1 MLNEI
6 NIKLKKLKNDVSLKS
21 TLNCDIEMLDNN
33 LNKEE
38 KELRYLERQLNKEKK
53 QMEDLNKLSISN
65 IFTSI
70 FKNKKSKKEN
80 QEKEYLDA
88 KVKYEK
94 QLLIVNSLR
103 EKIKIKR
110 NELDKIENCEEE
122 YDKLM
127 DEKINVLKLQG
138 DYFTK
143 EKIRLLDE
151 KLNEYLKINED
162 IRKTHK
168 IGKNLLEE
176 VKLAKHDLEWSKKWG
191 KVDMVAKDSMS
202 SIAKQ
207 NKIRKVKLKF
217 ENIEKL
223 INQFNKELED
233 IKINNLEF
241 SNITFAMDIFFDNIF
256 TDISVQRQIND
267 SIEDIERLEDK
278 VQNILYKLQI
288 KNEEVI
294 KKINNVKN
302 DYISFVEE
310 EKD

>member
-53 QMEDLNKLSISN
+53 QMDDLNKLSISN

-294 KKINNVKN
+294 KKINNIKN

-310 EKD
+310 AS

>member
-53 QMEDLNKLSISN
+53 QMDDLNKLSISN

-191 KVDMVAKDSMS
+191 KFDMVAKDSMS

-310 EKD
+310 AS

>member
-53 QMEDLNKLSISN
+53 QMDDLNKLSISN

-176 VKLAKHDLEWSKKWG
+176 VKLAKHDLECSKKWG
-191 KVDMVAKDSMS
+191 KVDMVAKYSMS

-223 INQFNKELED
+223 INQFNKELEG

-310 EKD
+310 AS

>member
-53 QMEDLNKLSISN
+53 QMDDLNKLSISN

-176 VKLAKHDLEWSKKWG
+176 VKIAKHDIECSKKWG
-191 KVDMVAKDSMS
+191 KVDMVDKDSMS

-223 INQFNKELED
+223 INQFNKELEG

-310 EKD
+310 AS

>member
-53 QMEDLNKLSISN
+53 QMDDLNKLSISN

-168 IGKNLLEE
+168 LGKNLLEE

-310 EKD
+310 AS

>member
-1 MLNEI
+1 
-6 NIKLKKLKNDVSLKS
+6 
-21 TLNCDIEMLDNN
+21 MLDNN

-53 QMEDLNKLSISN
+53 QMDDLNKLSISN

-168 IGKNLLEE
+168 IGKNLLGE

-310 EKD
+310 AS

>member
-53 QMEDLNKLSISN
+53 QMDDLNKLSISN

-168 IGKNLLEE
+168 LGKNLLEE

-191 KVDMVAKDSMS
+191 KDDMVAKESMS

-302 DYISFVEE
+302 YYISFVEE
-310 EKD
+310 AS

>member
-53 QMEDLNKLSISN
+53 QMDDLNKLSISN

-94 QLLIVNSLR
+94 ELLIVNSLR

-310 EKD
+310 AS

>member
-53 QMEDLNKLSISN
+53 QMDDVNKLSISN

-162 IRKTHK
+162 IRKAHK

-310 EKD
+310 AS

>member
-53 QMEDLNKLSISN
+53 QMDDLNKLSISN

-191 KVDMVAKDSMS
+191 KVVMVAKDSMS

-267 SIEDIERLEDK
+267 SIEDIERLVDK

-310 EKD
+310 AS

>member
-53 QMEDLNKLSISN
+53 QMDDLNKLSISN
-65 IFTSI
+65 IFTFI

-310 EKD
+310 AS

>member
-53 QMEDLNKLSISN
+53 QMDDLNKLSISN

-138 DYFTK
+138 DYFAK

-168 IGKNLLEE
+168 LGKNLLEE

-310 EKD
+310 AS

>member
-21 TLNCDIEMLDNN
+21 TLNRDIEMLDNN

-53 QMEDLNKLSISN
+53 QMDDLNKLSISN

-310 EKD
+310 AS

>member
-53 QMEDLNKLSISN
+53 QMDDLNKLSISN

-127 DEKINVLKLQG
+127 DEKINVLKLQVN
-138 DYFTK
+138 YFTK

-176 VKLAKHDLEWSKKWG
+176 VKLAKHDLECSKKWG

-223 INQFNKELED
+223 INQFNKELEG

-310 EKD
+310 AS

>member
-53 QMEDLNKLSISN
+53 QMDDLNKLSISN

-162 IRKTHK
+162 IRKTHR

-223 INQFNKELED
+223 INQFNKELEC

-310 EKD
+310 AS

>member
-53 QMEDLNKLSISN
+53 QMDDLNKLSISN

-176 VKLAKHDLEWSKKWG
+176 VKLAKHDLECSKKWG

-223 INQFNKELED
+223 INQFNKELEG

-267 SIEDIERLEDK
+267 SIEDVERLEDK

-310 EKD
+310 AS

>member
-53 QMEDLNKLSISN
+53 QMDDLNKLSISN

-143 EKIRLLDE
+143 EKIRHLKE

-168 IGKNLLEE
+168 IGKYLLEE

-310 EKD
+310 AS

>member
-53 QMEDLNKLSISN
+53 QMDDLNKLSISN

-110 NELDKIENCEEE
+110 NELDKIEN
-122 YDKLM
+122 
-127 DEKINVLKLQG
+127 
-138 DYFTK
+138 
-143 EKIRLLDE
+143 
-151 KLNEYLKINED
+151 
-162 IRKTHK
+162 
-168 IGKNLLEE
+168 
-176 VKLAKHDLEWSKKWG
+176 
-191 KVDMVAKDSMS
+191 
-202 SIAKQ
+202 
-207 NKIRKVKLKF
+207 
-217 ENIEKL
+217 
-223 INQFNKELED
+223 
-233 IKINNLEF
+233 
-241 SNITFAMDIFFDNIF
+241 
-256 TDISVQRQIND
+256 
-267 SIEDIERLEDK
+267 
-278 VQNILYKLQI
+278 
-288 KNEEVI
+288 
-294 KKINNVKN
+294 
-302 DYISFVEE
+302 
-310 EKD
+310 

>member
-53 QMEDLNKLSISN
+53 QMDDLNKLSISN

-127 DEKINVLKLQG
+127 DEKINILKLQG

-223 INQFNKELED
+223 INQFNKELEG

-310 EKD
+310 AS

>member
-53 QMEDLNKLSISN
+53 QMDDLNKLSISN

-127 DEKINVLKLQG
+127 DEKINVIKLQG

-176 VKLAKHDLEWSKKWG
+176 VKLAKHDLECSKKWG

-223 INQFNKELED
+223 INQFNKELEG

-310 EKD
+310 AS

>member
-53 QMEDLNKLSISN
+53 QMDDLNKLSISN

-176 VKLAKHDLEWSKKWG
+176 VKLAKDDLEWSKKWG

-288 KNEEVI
+288 KNE
-294 KKINNVKN
+294 
-302 DYISFVEE
+302 
-310 EKD
+310 

>member
-53 QMEDLNKLSISN
+53 QMDDLNKLSISN

-168 IGKNLLEE
+168 LGKNLLDE

-310 EKD
+310 AS

>member
-53 QMEDLNKLSISN
+53 QMDDLNKLSISN

-176 VKLAKHDLEWSKKWG
+176 VKLAKHDLECSKKWG

-223 INQFNKELED
+223 INQFNKELEG

-294 KKINNVKN
+294 KKINNIKN

-310 EKD
+310 AS

>member
-53 QMEDLNKLSISN
+53 QMDDLNKLSISN

-310 EKD
+310 AS

>member
-53 QMEDLNKLSISN
+53 QMDDLNKLSISN

-162 IRKTHK
+162 IRKAHK

-223 INQFNKELED
+223 INQFNKELEG

-310 EKD
+310 AS

>member
-53 QMEDLNKLSISN
+53 QMDDLNKLSISN

-168 IGKNLLEE
+168 SGKNLLEE

-310 EKD
+310 AS

>member
-53 QMEDLNKLSISN
+53 QMDDLNKLSISN
-65 IFTSI
+65 IFISI

-191 KVDMVAKDSMS
+191 KVDMVAKDSMY

-310 EKD
+310 AS

>member
-53 QMEDLNKLSISN
+53 QMDDLNKLSISN

-168 IGKNLLEE
+168 LGKNLLEE

-310 EKD
+310 ES

>member
-53 QMEDLNKLSISN
+53 QMDDLNKLSISN

-310 EKD
+310 ES

>member
-53 QMEDLNKLSISN
+53 QMDDLNKLSISS

-310 EKD
+310 AS

>member
-53 QMEDLNKLSISN
+53 QMDDLNKLSISN

-176 VKLAKHDLEWSKKWG
+176 VKLAKHDLECSKKWG

-223 INQFNKELED
+223 INQFNKELEG

-278 VQNILYKLQI
+278 VQNSLYKLQI

-310 EKD
+310 AS

>member
-53 QMEDLNKLSISN
+53 QMDDLNKLSISN

-176 VKLAKHDLEWSKKWG
+176 VKLAKHDLECSKKWG
-191 KVDMVAKDSMS
+191 NVDMVAKDSMS

-223 INQFNKELED
+223 INQFNKELEG

-310 EKD
+310 AS

>member
-53 QMEDLNKLSISN
+53 QMDDLNKLSISN

-267 SIEDIERLEDK
+267 SIEDIERLKDK

-310 EKD
+310 AS

>member
-53 QMEDLNKLSISN
+53 QMDDLNKLSISN

-110 NELDKIENCEEE
+110 NELEKIENCEEE
-122 YDKLM
+122 YDNLM

-310 EKD
+310 AS

>member
-53 QMEDLNKLSISN
+53 QMDDLNKLSISN

-191 KVDMVAKDSMS
+191 KVDMVA
-202 SIAKQ
+202 
-207 NKIRKVKLKF
+207 NH
-217 ENIEKL
+217 
-223 INQFNKELED
+223 ELSEF

-310 EKD
+310 AS

>member
-53 QMEDLNKLSISN
+53 QMDDLNKLSISN

-103 EKIKIKR
+103 EKIKIKI

-223 INQFNKELED
+223 INQFNKELEG

-310 EKD
+310 AS

>member
-53 QMEDLNKLSISN
+53 QMDDLNKLSISN

-176 VKLAKHDLEWSKKWG
+176 VKLANS
-191 KVDMVAKDSMS
+191 
-202 SIAKQ
+202 
-207 NKIRKVKLKF
+207 
-217 ENIEKL
+217 
-223 INQFNKELED
+223 
-233 IKINNLEF
+233 
-241 SNITFAMDIFFDNIF
+241 IFFFI
-256 TDISVQRQIND
+256 
-267 SIEDIERLEDK
+267 
-278 VQNILYKLQI
+278 
-288 KNEEVI
+288 
-294 KKINNVKN
+294 
-302 DYISFVEE
+302 
-310 EKD
+310 

>member
-53 QMEDLNKLSISN
+53 QMDDLNKLSISN

-127 DEKINVLKLQG
+127 DEKINVLKLQV

-143 EKIRLLDE
+143 EKIMLLDE

-310 EKD
+310 AS

>member
-53 QMEDLNKLSISN
+53 QMDDLNKLSISN

-191 KVDMVAKDSMS
+191 KVDMVA
-202 SIAKQ
+202 
-207 NKIRKVKLKF
+207 
-217 ENIEKL
+217 
-223 INQFNKELED
+223 
-233 IKINNLEF
+233 
-241 SNITFAMDIFFDNIF
+241 
-256 TDISVQRQIND
+256 
-267 SIEDIERLEDK
+267 
-278 VQNILYKLQI
+278 
-288 KNEEVI
+288 
-294 KKINNVKN
+294 
-302 DYISFVEE
+302 
-310 EKD
+310 